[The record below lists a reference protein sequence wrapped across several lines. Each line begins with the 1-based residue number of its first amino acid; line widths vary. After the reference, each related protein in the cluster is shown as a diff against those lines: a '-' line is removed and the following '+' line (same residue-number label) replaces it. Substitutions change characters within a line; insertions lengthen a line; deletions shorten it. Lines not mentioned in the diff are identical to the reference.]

1 MLHNLIYNV
10 IHQVHNYLLQFWT
23 PTENALA
30 LKSAFMERSNILRNY
45 SASPFSVQQALNSTV
60 NIIHHDPQVVLVKS
74 NTLIATIFL
83 NNASNKT
90 YTMLKLCFSSN
101 LVPDRPSTLKFDD
114 HLAEETN
121 LAICIS
127 SVRNTFRI
135 YNIWWTESI
144 TV

>member
-10 IHQVHNYLLQFWT
+10 IHQVNNYLLQFWT

-30 LKSAFMERSNILRNY
+30 LKSAFMKRSNILRNY

-60 NIIHHDPQVVLVKS
+60 NIIHHDPRVVLVKR

-83 NNASNKT
+83 NNASKKHT
-90 YTMLKLCFSSN
+90 QCSN
-101 LVPDRPSTLKFDD
+101 SVSRQNRPSTLHFDD
-114 HLAEETN
+114 YHAEETN

-135 YNIWWTESI
+135 YSI
-144 TV
+144 